1 MAERLLMMAL
11 SPTMEE
17 GVLARWRVA
26 EGEAFKAG
34 QALCEVETDKATMD
48 YEAPKAAVLLKI
60 VAAVGAKARVGE
72 PIAVIGAA
80 GEDYSALLGKE
91 TGGSAGENAAH
102 AASTASPASGA
113 RPSSGTDASGR
124 PAAVSA
130 ATPPPGGAEARPAA
144 PEVAAP
150 SPAAPVAPAVPYPA
164 AGGHAPVAPAAL
176 PPSSPLA
183 RARALEH
190 AVDLRLVRGSGP
202 GGRVVERDVLEAA
215 RSGTAR
221 FGAPPPLPAAPGF
234 AAAGSGPLVDEE
246 RAVAGKRAVIARRL
260 SESFFT
266 APHFYLKRTV
276 DVGRLLSAR
285 AALNAARGEKLSL
298 NAYLA
303 KLSAVALSRHPALNA
318 GWKQKPD
325 GSAVVEYRARV
336 DVALAVALPDGLVTP
351 VARDCARKGVAAIDA
366 EYSTLIAKARA
377 GSLLPE
383 EYSGATFTISNL
395 GSFGVEEFTAI
406 INPPGSAILAVGA
419 ARKEP
424 YAKDDGA
431 LGVRD
436 AMTLTLGCD
445 HRVVDG
451 AVGAAFLAELAA
463 LIEEPLAALL

>member
-26 EGEAFKAG
+26 EGEAFKTG

-72 PIAVIGAA
+72 SIAIIGAA
-80 GEDYSALLGKE
+80 GEDFSVLLGE
-91 TGGSAGENAAH
+91 SGGENAAH
-102 AASTASPASGA
+102 AAGTASPASGA
-113 RPSSGTDASGR
+113 RPDSGAAASGR
-124 PAAVSA
+124 PAAP
-130 ATPPPGGAEARPAA
+130 ATSTPSPGGAEARPAA
-144 PEVAAP
+144 PVAATPAPAAP
-150 SPAAPVAPAVPYPA
+150 SAAAPAHPYPA
-164 AGGHAPVAPAAL
+164 SGSYVPVAPAAL

-215 RSGTAR
+215 KSGTAR
-221 FGAPPPLPAAPGF
+221 FGAPPPLAAAPG

-246 RAVAGKRAVIARRL
+246 RPVAGKRAVIARRL

-276 DVGRLLSAR
+276 DVGRLLAAR

-336 DVALAVALPDGLVTP
+336 DVALAVALSDGLVTP
-351 VARDCARKGVAAIDA
+351 VARDCGRKGVAAIDA
-366 EYSTLIAKARA
+366 EYAALIAKARA

-424 YAKDDGA
+424 FVKEDGTI
-431 LGVRD
+431 GVRD

-463 LIEEPLAALL
+463 LIEEPLSALL

>member
-17 GVLARWRVA
+17 GVIARWRVA

-48 YEAPKAAVLLKI
+48 YEAPKASVLLKI

-72 PIAVIGAA
+72 PIAIVGAA
-80 GEDYSALLGKE
+80 GEDYSALLG
-91 TGGSAGENAAH
+91 GSSGENAAH

-113 RPSSGTDASGR
+113 RPASAVGAPGR
-124 PAAVSA
+124 PAAPAMTAPV
-130 ATPPPGGAEARPAA
+130 PGGADARPAA
-144 PEVAAP
+144 PGAAA
-150 SPAAPVAPAVPYPA
+150 SAPAAQVLGRATAPFPA
-164 AGGHAPVAPAAL
+164 AGGHVPVAPAAL

-183 RARALEH
+183 RARALER

-221 FGAPPPLPAAPGF
+221 FGAPPPLVAAPGP
-234 AAAGSGPLVDEE
+234 ADPGDGPLVDEE
-246 RAVAGKRAVIARRL
+246 RPVAGKRAVIARRL
-260 SESFFT
+260 SESFFS

-303 KLSAVALSRHPALNA
+303 KLSAVALTRHPALNS
-318 GWKQKPD
+318 GWKQRPD

-351 VARDCARKGVAAIDA
+351 VTRDCARKGVAALDA
-366 EYSTLIAKARA
+366 EYAALIAKARA

-424 YAKDDGA
+424 FVKEDGT
-431 LGVRD
+431 LGIRD